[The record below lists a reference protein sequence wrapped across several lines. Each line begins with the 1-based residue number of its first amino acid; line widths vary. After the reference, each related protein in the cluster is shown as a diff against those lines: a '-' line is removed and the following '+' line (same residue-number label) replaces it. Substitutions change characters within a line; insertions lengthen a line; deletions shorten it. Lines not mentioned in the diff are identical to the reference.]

1 MSDVTYSLICDILLY
16 SYYKRADT
24 SDLFLLRVG
33 TIYPD
38 TDDIIIEY
46 EPQFSAYESSM
57 WPGKYINIADPLGGL
72 CTVYIL
78 IFTVCHVHVHTCI
91 YGTCM

>member
-16 SYYKRADT
+16 SYYKCADT

-46 EPQFSAYESSM
+46 EPLLMNLAC
-57 WPGKYINIADPLGGL
+57 GL
-72 CTVYIL
+72 VSISTLLIL
-78 IFTVCHVHVHTCI
+78 
-91 YGTCM
+91 